1 MLKMVDL
8 PEAQEYRPTGL
19 RTRVARS
26 IGGSRE
32 LPSSILGVC
41 LVGLWLWKKLL
52 WAVSCGKSCYRLCA
66 VKKLK
71 IVWWKPLKFVKSSSI
86 YVFTVPSKSH

>member
-32 LPSSILGVC
+32 LPSSI
-41 LVGLWLWKKLL
+41 
-52 WAVSCGKSCYRLCA
+52 
-66 VKKLK
+66 K
-71 IVWWKPLKFVKSSSI
+71 IYIVLPKVTCNVHHHLHRTSYHPAQLISQVA
-86 YVFTVPSKSH
+86 